1 MVVHNLRSWI
11 SRAKLDVDQV
21 CVFLDARMVEVY
33 LLEQLLAMH
42 ARLPHRA
49 HVSAVEG
56 SDADGSGVEGSGV
69 EGSGVDSNG
78 VDGNGAVVIIVLDS
92 TEAFELGV
100 VRVTSISDVVLTTY
114 GRPV

>member
-56 SDADGSGVEGSGV
+56 SDADFGEPLLIADPALGVEA
-69 EGSGVDSNG
+69 DYNH
-78 VDGNGAVVIIVLDS
+78 VVC
-92 TEAFELGV
+92 
-100 VRVTSISDVVLTTY
+100 
-114 GRPV
+114 